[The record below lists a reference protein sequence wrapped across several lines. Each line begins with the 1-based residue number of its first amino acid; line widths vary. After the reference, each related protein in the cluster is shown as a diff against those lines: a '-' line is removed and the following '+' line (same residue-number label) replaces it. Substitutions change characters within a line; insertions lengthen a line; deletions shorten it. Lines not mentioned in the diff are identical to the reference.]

1 MGLAQISQKRESIKK
16 AIQKKKK
23 EKKKN
28 FSFSSIAQMLGPD
41 IKLSVQIFRVYMRV
55 KGSCGLFFA
64 FAQTDLGT
72 KVG

>member
-16 AIQKKKK
+16 ESK
-23 EKKKN
+23 KKKN